1 MSTDQIAFIM
11 ENCHA
16 CKFEALPY
24 GMAIKFQLHEG
35 DAWQQIEVEHSIYQM
50 LERKYTKIVTKW
62 IVENEKGKS

>member
-16 CKFEALPY
+16 CKFEHLPY
-24 GMAIKFQLHEG
+24 GMAIKWQLHEG
-35 DAWQQIEVEHSIYQM
+35 DNWQQIEVEMSIYLM

-62 IVENEKGKS
+62 IAANE